1 MVRFVL
7 AVLFALIAVTGVVVG
22 CSKPW
27 QDGHHASDLAL
38 ADLVTSNPSHTTPNW
53 FASIAL
59 TLVASVVLA
68 AMGVLARWRLLV
80 VLGWLVCVVPVGLW
94 ALRAVDDELVIPD
107 MQAGFTNAAMAAGA
121 LLLTALV
128 LPRRHSRRAA
138 PESDDDEG

>member
-7 AVLFALIAVTGVVVG
+7 AALFALIAVVGVVVG

-27 QDGHHASDLAL
+27 QAGHHASDLAL
-38 ADLVTSNPSHTTPNW
+38 ADLVTSTPAHATPNW

-59 TLVASVVLA
+59 TLVASAVLA
-68 AMGVLARWRLLV
+68 AVGVMARWRLLV

-128 LPRRHSRRAA
+128 LPRRHSRHAESE
-138 PESDDDEG
+138 PEDES

>member
-7 AVLFALIAVTGVVVG
+7 AVVFGLIAVAGVVVG

-27 QDGHHASDLAL
+27 QGGHHASDLAL

-59 TLVASVVLA
+59 ALVASVVLA
-68 AMGVLARWRLLV
+68 GLGVLARRRLLV
-80 VLGWLVCVVPVGLW
+80 VAGWLVCVVPVGLW
-94 ALRAVDDELVIPD
+94 ALRAVDDDLVIPD

-121 LLLTALV
+121 LLLTALA
-128 LPRRHSRRAA
+128 LPRHPRRAA
-138 PESDDDEG
+138 PEPDDDEG